1 MLGCTLLRN
10 VNVVYLFACCS
21 SHLFLPSIL
30 AVVPSVLAVV
40 SSSNVLSLFPSPEL
54 PESTRFHHTVPC
66 LAHERVFRCPQL
78 HGRSSTRVGGL
89 QPATATG
96 QRLHGPDENL
106 HRPHVRVVELHRNR
120 IATADPD
127 GGGLCR
133 GGRGLF
139 LHQNPLPHV
148 GSTLV
153 QTSAARDVVRGVVD
167 VLDGFFWHFHGDE
180 RVDHQQ
186 KVRVNVFE
194 QKDSF

>member
-1 MLGCTLLRN
+1 MHTSPLFSEIPMLCTCLH
-10 VNVVYLFACCS
+10 VVLAICS
-21 SHLFLPSIL
+21 CHLFL
-30 AVVPSVLAVV
+30 PSVLAVV
-40 SSSNVLSLFPSPEL
+40 PSSNVFPSPEL

-66 LAHERVFRCPQL
+66 LAHKRVFRCPQL

-96 QRLHGPDENL
+96 QQLHGPDENL
-106 HRPHVRVVELHRNR
+106 HRPHVRVLEFHRNR
-120 IATADPD
+120 IATVDPD

-186 KVRVNVFE
+186 KV
-194 QKDSF
+194 K